1 MERTFVAVKPDGVGR
16 GLVGEVIGRLER
28 KGLRLVGLKLMRV
41 SEELASRHYEAH
53 REKPFFGGLVRFIT
67 SGPIVAMVWEGQD
80 AIQIAR
86 GVMGATDPA
95 KAAPGTLRGDFAMQI
110 AANIVHGS
118 DGPEAAEREIG
129 LFFRPDE
136 LVGQPRPEED
146 WIYAGN

>member
-16 GLVGEVIGRLER
+16 GLVGEVVGRLER
-28 KGLRLVGLKLMRV
+28 KGLRLVGLKMMRV
-41 SEELASRHYEAH
+41 GEELAGRHYEAH

-129 LFFRPDE
+129 LFFRPGE
-136 LVGQPRPEED
+136 LVGQPRPEEE

>member
-1 MERTFVAVKPDGVGR
+1 MQRTFVAVKPDGVGR
-16 GLVGEVIGRLER
+16 GLVGEVIARLER
-28 KGLRLVGLKLMRV
+28 KGLRLVGLKMMRV
-41 SEELASRHYEAH
+41 SEELAGRHYEAH
-53 REKPFFGGLVRFIT
+53 REKPFFAGLVAFIT
-67 SGPIVAMVWEGQD
+67 SGPIVAMVWQGQD
-80 AIQIAR
+80 AIAIAR
-86 GVMGATDPA
+86 NVMGATDPA

-136 LVGQPRPEED
+136 LVGQPRPEEE

>member
-1 MERTFVAVKPDGVGR
+1 MQRTFVAVKPDGVGR
-16 GLVGEVIGRLER
+16 GLVGEVIARLER
-28 KGLRLVGLKLMRV
+28 KGLRLVGLKMMRV
-41 SEELASRHYEAH
+41 SEELAGRHYEAH
-53 REKPFFGGLVRFIT
+53 REKPFFAGLVAFIT

-80 AIQIAR
+80 AIAVAR
-86 GVMGATDPA
+86 NVMGATDPA

-136 LVGQPRPEED
+136 LVGQPRPEEE

>member
-16 GLVGEVIGRLER
+16 GLVGEVVGRLER
-28 KGLRLVGLKLMRV
+28 KGLRLVGLKMMRV
-41 SEELASRHYEAH
+41 SEELAGRHYEAH

-80 AIQIAR
+80 AIAVSR

-136 LVGQPRPEED
+136 LVGQPRPEET
-146 WIYAGN
+146 WIYAGD

>member
-16 GLVGEVIGRLER
+16 GLVGEVIARLER
-28 KGLRLVGLKLMRV
+28 KGLRLVGLKMMRV
-41 SEELASRHYEAH
+41 SEELAGRHYEAH
-53 REKPFFGGLVRFIT
+53 REKPFFAGLVAFIT
-67 SGPIVAMVWEGQD
+67 SGPIVAMVWQGQD
-80 AIQIAR
+80 AIAVAR
-86 GVMGATDPA
+86 NVMGATDPA

-136 LVGQPRPEED
+136 LVGQPRPEEE

>member
-1 MERTFVAVKPDGVGR
+1 MQRTFVAVKPDGVGR
-16 GLVGEVIGRLER
+16 GLVGEVIARLER
-28 KGLRLVGLKLMRV
+28 KGLRLVGLKMMRV
-41 SEELASRHYEAH
+41 SEELAGRHYEAH
-53 REKPFFGGLVRFIT
+53 REKPFFNGLVAFIT

-80 AIQIAR
+80 AIAVAR
-86 GVMGATDPA
+86 NVMGATDPA

-136 LVGQPRPEED
+136 LVGQPRPEEE

>member
-1 MERTFVAVKPDGVGR
+1 MDRTFVAVKPDGVGR

-28 KGLRLVGLKLMRV
+28 KGLRLVGLKMMRV
-41 SEELASRHYEAH
+41 SEELAGRHYEAH

-80 AIQIAR
+80 AVAIAR
-86 GVMGATDPA
+86 TVMGATDPA

-118 DGPEAAEREIG
+118 DGPEAAEREID

-136 LVGQPRPEED
+136 LVGQPRPEEE

>member
-28 KGLRLVGLKLMRV
+28 KGLRLVGLKMMRV
-41 SEELASRHYEAH
+41 GEELAGRHYEAH

-80 AIQIAR
+80 AIQVSR

>member
-16 GLVGEVIGRLER
+16 GLVGEVVGRLER
-28 KGLRLVGLKLMRV
+28 KGLRLVGLKMMRV
-41 SEELASRHYEAH
+41 GEELAGRHYEAH

>member
-28 KGLRLVGLKLMRV
+28 KGLRLVGLKMMRV
-41 SEELASRHYEAH
+41 SEELAGRHYEAH

-80 AIQIAR
+80 AISISR
-86 GVMGATDPA
+86 SVMGATDPA

-136 LVGQPRPEED
+136 LVGQPRPEEA

>member
-16 GLVGEVIGRLER
+16 GLVGEVVGRLER
-28 KGLRLVGLKLMRV
+28 RGLRLVGLKMMRV
-41 SEELASRHYEAH
+41 SEDLAGRHYEAH

-80 AIQIAR
+80 AISVAR
-86 GVMGATDPA
+86 SVMGATDPV

-118 DGPEAAEREIG
+118 DGPEAAEREIA

-136 LVGQPRPEED
+136 LVGQPRPEEE
-146 WIYAGN
+146 WVYAGN